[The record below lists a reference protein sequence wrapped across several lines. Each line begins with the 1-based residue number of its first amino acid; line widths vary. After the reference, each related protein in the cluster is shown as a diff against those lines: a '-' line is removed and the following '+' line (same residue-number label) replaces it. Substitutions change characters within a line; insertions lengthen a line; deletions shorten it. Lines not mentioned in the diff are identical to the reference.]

1 MTLKAVATRSRQALA
16 AVRARLTFRR
26 IVRFASLAGL
36 VAFVLVALEAAVRA
50 RLGDAESRIPT
61 AIYTRPSAWGDGD
74 ETTPIAIG
82 TTGQPVAEERV
93 PVTLSEVPDR
103 LVQAVVAVEDQR
115 FYDHH
120 GLDLKRIGGAL
131 VANIRA
137 GGISQGG
144 STITQQLAKNLFLS
158 AARTPVRK
166 VREAAMALVLE
177 VRYDK
182 SAILEAYLNEVY
194 LGQDGARAIHGV
206 GAASRYYFGK
216 SVRRISVPEA
226 AMLAGMIQ
234 APNRYNPTRNE
245 RWARQRRNLVLGL
258 MADQDRIS
266 RRTAEQAER
275 TRVGTRAHPAPSL
288 DARYFRDLVL
298 ARLPGRLPQRGAAVY
313 TTLDAGLQRAA
324 EGAMSQVLPRLRTRA
339 AQGALVAIDPRT
351 GDILALVGGRDYGE
365 SQFDRATEA
374 RRQPG
379 SAFKPIVALA
389 ALHRDGDDVPAF
401 TLASR
406 VEDEPLSVAS
416 GGKQWQPTNYDRS
429 YRGEVT
435 VRQAI
440 EQSLNVP
447 FARIGLAVGPDRIV
461 KTARQLGI
469 TSTLHAV
476 PSLAL
481 GSSEVSLL
489 ELVRAYGVF
498 ATEGR
503 LATTRLV
510 LGRSSLGDGSSLP
523 PNGGPPELT
532 QVASP
537 AETYLVTSA
546 LEGVVA
552 RGTGRG
558 LSAASRF
565 GGVAGKTGTSNDWR
579 DAWFVAYT
587 PSLVVGVWVGFDD
600 GRSLGLT
607 GADAA
612 LPIVERFLEGVDPAD
627 RWESFPVPD
636 GIEVAQVGAS
646 DDGWSFD
653 CGTREVFLE
662 GTAPRSECGEFDS
675 SDWERRVSQWQD
687 RVQSRASRLVAR
699 LLERLTERDD
709 RGRGDRDRPDDG
721 RIRVRFRP

>member
-1 MTLKAVATRSRQALA
+1 MTRKAVALRVRQALT
-16 AVRARLTFRR
+16 AVRTRLTLRR
-26 IVRFASLAGL
+26 IVRFTSVAGL
-36 VAFVLVALEAAVRA
+36 VGFAVVALEAAFRA
-50 RLGDAESRIPT
+50 RLSTPESRIPT
-61 AIYTRPSAWGDGD
+61 AIYTRPSAWGEGD

-93 PVTLSEVPDR
+93 PVALSDVPDR

-120 GLDLKRIGGAL
+120 GLDLKRIAGAL
-131 VANIRA
+131 VANLRA
-137 GGISQGG
+137 GGIAQGG

-158 AARTPVRK
+158 ADRTPLRK
-166 VREAAMALVLE
+166 IREAAMALVLE
-177 VRYDK
+177 ARYDK
-182 SAILEAYLNEVY
+182 PAILEAYLNEVY

-216 SVRRISVPEA
+216 SVSRVSLPEA
-226 AMLAGMIQ
+226 ALLAGMIQ

-258 MADQDRIS
+258 MADQDRIA

-275 TRVGTRAHPAPSL
+275 VRVSTRAHPAPSL
-288 DARYFRDLVL
+288 DARYFRDLVV
-298 ARLPGRLPQRGAAVY
+298 AQLPGRLPRRGAAVY
-313 TTLDAGLQRAA
+313 TTLDAGLQRDA
-324 EGAMSQVLPRLRTRA
+324 ERVVVQGLRGLRTGG
-339 AQGALVAIDPRT
+339 AQAALVAIDPRT
-351 GDILALVGGRDYGE
+351 GDVLALVGGRDYGE
-365 SQFDRATEA
+365 SQFDRATDA

-389 ALHRDGDDVPAF
+389 ALHRDGDQAPAF

-406 VEDEPLSVAS
+406 VEDEPLSVKT
-416 GGKQWQPTNYDRS
+416 GGGQWEPTNYDRS

-447 FARIGLAVGPDRIV
+447 FARIGLAVGADRIV
-461 KTARQLGI
+461 RTARELGI
-469 TSTLHAV
+469 ASPLHPV

-503 LATTRLV
+503 LAATRLV
-510 LGRSSLGDGSSLP
+510 LGRSSLGGDLP

-546 LEGVVA
+546 LEGVVT
-552 RGTGRG
+552 RGTGRA
-558 LSAASRF
+558 LSAAGRF
-565 GGVAGKTGTSNDWR
+565 GSVAGKTGTSNDWR

-636 GIEVAQVGAS
+636 GVEMAEVGGG
-646 DDGWSFD
+646 DEGWSLD

-662 GTAPRSECGEFDS
+662 GTAPHSECGGFDS
-675 SDWERRVSQWQD
+675 SGWEQRVGEWQS
-687 RVQSRASRLVAR
+687 RVESRASRLVAR
-699 LLERLTERDD
+699 LLERLMNRDDRDD
-709 RGRGDRDRPDDG
+709 RGRSGGDDG
-721 RIRVRFRP
+721 RIQARLRP